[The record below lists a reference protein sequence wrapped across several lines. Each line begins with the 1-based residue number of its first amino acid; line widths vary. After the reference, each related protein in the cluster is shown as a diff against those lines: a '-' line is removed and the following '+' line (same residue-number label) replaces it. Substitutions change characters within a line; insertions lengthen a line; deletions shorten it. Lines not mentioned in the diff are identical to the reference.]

1 MQVFIDH
8 LAAVLVTS
16 VLVLIIALIQVRG
29 VQSNAESTI
38 NHIVRSDALNIVE
51 ILEQDIMNMRT
62 PTQTATA
69 DTLGKLAGG
78 AGYACGQTLSSDTTT
93 AFTFATLSDPQGAG
107 ALGNPDTAAVSIV
120 TYRLVSIPGDS
131 VGRTVGGVDINHPLH
146 RIDREIGG
154 VVTGSSQS
162 NVVFF
167 KVEYALNGI
176 AGFASGVTCPG
187 EGALKSIRYQIQVAG
202 DGIGQVTADQSSVS
216 QLNFSRYGATLDLI
230 NWE

>member
-16 VLVLIIALIQVRG
+16 ILVLIIALIMVRG

-38 NHIVRSDALNIVE
+38 NHMVRSDALNIVE
-51 ILEQDIMNMRT
+51 ILEQDIVNMRT
-62 PTQTATA
+62 PTQTTNALG
-69 DTLGKLAGG
+69 LGKLTGG
-78 AGYACGQTLSSDTTT
+78 AGYACGQTLNSDTTT

-120 TYRLVSIPGDS
+120 TYRLVAVPGDS
-131 VGRTVGGVDINHPLH
+131 VSRTVSGVNIRHPLH
-146 RIDREIGG
+146 RLDREIGG
-154 VVTGSSQS
+154 AVTGSSQS

-167 KVEYALNGI
+167 KVEYAQDGI

-187 EGALKSIRYQIQVAG
+187 EGNLKSIRYQVQVAG
-202 DGIGQVTADQSSVS
+202 EGVGNITADQNSTS